1 MHKRTSP
8 HRDFDHMGET
18 IKLFNKFKKIKHTI
32 KNNVI
37 FGKNEYN
44 NLESNKKYYNFQ

>member
-1 MHKRTSP
+1 
-8 HRDFDHMGET
+8 MGET

-44 NLESNKKYYNFQ
+44 NLESNKNIIIFNNYSKL